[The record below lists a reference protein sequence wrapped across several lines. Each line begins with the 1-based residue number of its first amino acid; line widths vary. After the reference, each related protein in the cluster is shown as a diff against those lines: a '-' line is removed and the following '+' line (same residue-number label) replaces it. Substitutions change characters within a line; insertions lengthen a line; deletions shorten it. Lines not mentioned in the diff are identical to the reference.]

1 MDEAYEPGDE
11 LGPEAPE
18 VMFLP
23 LGKRP
28 GDWGAVDAALFAR
41 RIPDFVHLVLN
52 EGQPGP
58 TAMLEMQTMADNGPV
73 TWVDLDHAPDREDA
87 FAMVPAELGVRAIVA
102 GMLEPVDG
110 GLRVE
115 FAVHHDEDDDDAV
128 TTTFAGMIAVDDP
141 VPGLIKLARH
151 LARHLELSWREPP
164 AGLLT
169 RSGAAFAL
177 FLRGLDGEKLI
188 SGALDIAC
196 PADKEALVQPFV
208 DALAIDPGFGLALRL
223 ANATAAQALN
233 GSRLDGD
240 VVRRLLDRCYE
251 ANPGDGEGCVEV
263 AAQFTEMGDDL
274 RAMAWLQ
281 RAVALDPPSPRGLE
295 HLGLL
300 LARRGERDGA
310 RDLWQKGL
318 DVDGH
323 PDFFSHLAQLS
334 FAEGRDAAAW
344 EFTLHGLRRL
354 RERTLRADE
363 WDDPSRG
370 GGVLLEC
377 LHAQLGRHDAPP
389 DLAPALREL
398 RGLLAGEDR
407 VTLGLCLLAVGERVM
422 ARAEIA
428 AGLRAVEELEVR
440 DQGVRA
446 LLQLDVADFEARFA
460 RACDRAT
467 HGRKPAAALAELQM
481 WAHLQPEFWPAH
493 YYAALALGRLR
504 RGDEALDLLLRA
516 LAIAPGQPDVLLAM
530 AESFDRRRN
539 PKRAIELVD
548 EALKT
553 QPRDARLLGARIRF
567 LRHLGR
573 DDEARDG
580 LRVAAELEVDSP
592 ELRRL
597 ARRLRRR

>member
-1 MDEAYEPGDE
+1 MDEAFEPADDF
-11 LGPEAPE
+11 GPDTPE

-23 LGKRP
+23 LGKRL
-28 GDWGAVDAALFAR
+28 GEWGTVDAGLFAR
-41 RIPDFVHLVLN
+41 RIPDFVRLLIN
-52 EGQPGP
+52 EGQQGP
-58 TAMLEMQTMADNGPV
+58 AAMLEMQTMADNGPV

-87 FAMVPAELGVRAIVA
+87 FAMVPADLGVRAIVA
-102 GMLEPVDG
+102 GMLEPQDG
-110 GLRVE
+110 ALRVE
-115 FAVHHDEDDDDAV
+115 FAVYRDEDDDDAV
-128 TTTFAGMIAVDDP
+128 TTTFAGVVAIDDP
-141 VPGLIKLARH
+141 VPGLQKLARH
-151 LARHLELSWREPP
+151 LARHLELPWREPP
-164 AGLLT
+164 TGLLT
-169 RSGAAFAL
+169 RNGAAFAL

-188 SGALDIAC
+188 SGALDITT
-196 PADKEALVQPFV
+196 PDDKEALVQPFV
-208 DALAIDPGFGLALRL
+208 DALELDPGFGLALRL
-223 ANATAAQALN
+223 LSATATQAMH
-233 GSRLDGD
+233 GARLDGD

-263 AAQFTEMGDDL
+263 AAQLTEMGEDL

-281 RAVALDPPSPRGLE
+281 RAVTLDPPSPRGLE

-334 FAEGRDAAAW
+334 FAEDRDADAW
-344 EFTLHGLRRL
+344 DFTLHGLRRL

-389 DLAPALREL
+389 SLAAALRDL
-398 RGLLAGEDR
+398 RGLLEGEDR
-407 VTLGLCLLAVGERVM
+407 VTLGLCLLAVGERAM
-422 ARAEIA
+422 ARAEIV
-428 AGLRAVEELEVR
+428 AGLRRVEELEVR

-446 LLQLDVADFEARFA
+446 LLQLDVADFEGRFA

-493 YYAALALGRLR
+493 YHAALALGRMR
-504 RGDEALDLLLRA
+504 RSDEALDLLLRA

-530 AESFDRRRN
+530 AEAFDRRRN
-539 PKRAIELVD
+539 PKRAIELVE
-548 EALKT
+548 EAMKRE
-553 QPRDARLLGARIRF
+553 PRDARLLGARIRY

-573 DDEARDG
+573 DAEARDG
-580 LRVAAELEVDSP
+580 LKVAHDLGVDSE